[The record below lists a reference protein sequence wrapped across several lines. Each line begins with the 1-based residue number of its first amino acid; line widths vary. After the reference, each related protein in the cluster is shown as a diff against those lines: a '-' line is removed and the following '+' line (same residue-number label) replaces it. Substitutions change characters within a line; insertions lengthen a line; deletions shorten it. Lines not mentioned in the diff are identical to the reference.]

1 MENTK
6 KAFGYLRVSGK
17 SQVDGDGFPRQKAA
31 IQKWAKANGF
41 HIVQWFV
48 EEGVSGHAGKPRSL
62 GRHVGRLDEQRRRY
76 GDRRSFAPV
85 FS

>member
-31 IQKWAKANGF
+31 IQKWVKANGYR
-41 HIVQWFV
+41 IVQWFT
-48 EEGVSGHAGKPRSL
+48 EEGVSGT
-62 GRHVGRLDEQRRRY
+62 LDY
-76 GDRRSFAPV
+76 PV
-85 FS
+85 NCASKRI